1 MGPEVNTPLADELF
15 VIAHHYQ
22 DGKPRLP
29 GRLMGMAMSSAVLS
43 DLALLDR
50 VGVREGALLA
60 LNSTRPTDELGQS
73 VLSQLVAQP
82 SALPVRDWLDYLGPS
97 TLTAVG
103 DRLVR
108 AGVVDPQKKRRGWRF
123 VPFDRTAAFFKVGR
137 LATMFDNEMPFSL
150 PDAVLVSLV
159 NAVGLLDLL
168 PILSP
173 AAARSRVDAQVQ
185 SLPWPLG
192 ELVAETMAAFDIAI
206 MTGRT

>member
-1 MGPEVNTPLADELF
+1 MSDT
-15 VIAHHYQ
+15 AHHYQ

-29 GRLMGMAMSSAVLS
+29 SRLMGMAVSSAVLS
-43 DLALLDR
+43 DLALLGR

-60 LNSTRPTDELGQS
+60 LNSARPTDELGQS
-73 VLSQLVAQP
+73 VLRQLVSQP

-103 DRLVR
+103 HRLAA
-108 AGVVDPQKKRRGWRF
+108 AGVVDPQKRRRGWRF
-123 VPFDRTAAFFKVGR
+123 VPFDRTAAFFKAGR
-137 LATMFDNEMPFSL
+137 LATMFDNGMPFSL

-159 NAVGLLDLL
+159 NAAGLLDEL
-168 PILSP
+168 PSLSP
-173 AAARSRVDAQVQ
+173 AAARSRVDAEVQ

-192 ELVAETMAAFDIAI
+192 ELVAETTAAFDIAI